1 MRCQVNDVQ
10 GGKVV
15 AARRAF
21 SAAFCHAAH
30 AFRTLRYLGASSAAR
45 DARVGQSVDGTEVD
59 MAQ

>member
-1 MRCQVNDVQ
+1 MAAS
-10 GGKVV
+10 